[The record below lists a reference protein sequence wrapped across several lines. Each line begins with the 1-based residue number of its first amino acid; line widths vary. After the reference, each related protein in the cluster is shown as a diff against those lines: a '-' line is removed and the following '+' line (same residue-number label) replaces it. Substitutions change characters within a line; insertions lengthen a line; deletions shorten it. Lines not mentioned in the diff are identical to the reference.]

1 MVVTDEISRRL
12 RDAFQ
17 PTHLSVEDVSWQH
30 AGHAAAPSGGESHFN
45 VDIVSPVFAGK
56 SRVMCHRLVTA
67 ELADLL
73 AGPVHALQ
81 LSTKSAESA

>member
-1 MVVTDEISRRL
+1 MSVADEISRRL
-12 RDAFQ
+12 RAAFQ

-30 AGHAAAPSGGESHFN
+30 AGHAAAPRGGESHFN

-81 LSTKSAESA
+81 LSTKSA

>member
-1 MVVTDEISRRL
+1 MSVADEISLRL
-12 RDAFQ
+12 RAAFQ
-17 PTHLSVEDVSWQH
+17 PTHLNVEDVSWQH

-81 LSTKSAESA
+81 LSTKSA

>member
-1 MVVTDEISRRL
+1 MSVADEISRRL
-12 RDAFQ
+12 SAAFQ

-30 AGHAAAPSGGESHFN
+30 AGHAAAPIGGESHFN

-81 LSTKSAESA
+81 LSTKSA

>member
-1 MVVTDEISRRL
+1 MSVADEISRRL
-12 RDAFQ
+12 RAAFQ
-17 PTHLSVEDVSWQH
+17 PTRLSVEDVSWQH

-81 LSTKSAESA
+81 LSTKSA

>member
-1 MVVTDEISRRL
+1 MSVADEISRRL
-12 RDAFQ
+12 RAAFQ

-81 LSTKSAESA
+81 LSTNSA

>member
-1 MVVTDEISRRL
+1 MSVADEISHRL
-12 RDAFQ
+12 RAAFQ

-81 LSTKSAESA
+81 LSTKSA

>member
-1 MVVTDEISRRL
+1 MSVADEISCRL
-12 RDAFQ
+12 RAAFQ

-81 LSTKSAESA
+81 LSTKSA

>member
-1 MVVTDEISRRL
+1 MSVADEISRRL
-12 RDAFQ
+12 RAAFQ

-30 AGHAAAPSGGESHFN
+30 AGHAAAPSGGESHFY
-45 VDIVSPVFAGK
+45 VYIVSPVFVGK
-56 SRVMCHRLVTA
+56 SRLMCHRLVTA

-81 LSTKSAESA
+81 LSTKSA

>member
-1 MVVTDEISRRL
+1 MSVADEISRRL
-12 RDAFQ
+12 RAAFR

-81 LSTKSAESA
+81 LSTKSA

>member
-1 MVVTDEISRRL
+1 MSVADEISRRL
-12 RDAFQ
+12 RAAFQ

-30 AGHAAAPSGGESHFN
+30 AGHAAAPGGGESHFN

-81 LSTKSAESA
+81 LSTKSA

>member
-1 MVVTDEISRRL
+1 MSVADEISRRL
-12 RDAFQ
+12 RVAFQ

-73 AGPVHALQ
+73 EGPVHALQ
-81 LSTKSAESA
+81 LSTKSA

>member
-1 MVVTDEISRRL
+1 MSVADEISRRL
-12 RDAFQ
+12 RSAFQ
-17 PTHLSVEDVSWQH
+17 PTHLSVEDVSWRH

-81 LSTKSAESA
+81 LSTKSV

>member
-1 MVVTDEISRRL
+1 MSVADEISRRL
-12 RDAFQ
+12 RAAFQ
-17 PTHLSVEDVSWQH
+17 PTHLRVEDDSWQH
-30 AGHAAAPSGGESHFN
+30 AGHAAAPSGGDSHFN

-81 LSTKSAESA
+81 LSTKSA

>member
-1 MVVTDEISRRL
+1 MSVADEISLRL
-12 RDAFQ
+12 RATFQ

-81 LSTKSAESA
+81 LSTKSA

>member
-1 MVVTDEISRRL
+1 MSVADEISRRL
-12 RDAFQ
+12 RATFQ

-56 SRVMCHRLVTA
+56 SRVMCHRLVTD

-81 LSTKSAESA
+81 LSTKSA

>member
-1 MVVTDEISRRL
+1 MSVADEISRRL
-12 RDAFQ
+12 RAAFQ

-30 AGHAAAPSGGESHFN
+30 AGHAAAPSSGESHFN

-81 LSTKSAESA
+81 LSTKSA

>member
-1 MVVTDEISRRL
+1 MSVADEISRRL
-12 RDAFQ
+12 SSAFQ

-81 LSTKSAESA
+81 LSTKSA

>member
-1 MVVTDEISRRL
+1 MSVADEISRRL
-12 RDAFQ
+12 RVAFQ

-81 LSTKSAESA
+81 LSTKSA

>member
-1 MVVTDEISRRL
+1 MSVADEISRRL
-12 RDAFQ
+12 RAAFQ

-45 VDIVSPVFAGK
+45 VHIVSPVFAGK
-56 SRVMCHRLVTA
+56 SRVMCHRLVTS

-81 LSTKSAESA
+81 LSTKSA

>member
-1 MVVTDEISRRL
+1 MSVADEISRRL
-12 RDAFQ
+12 RAAFQ
-17 PTHLSVEDVSWQH
+17 PIHLSVEDVSWQH

-81 LSTKSAESA
+81 LSTKSA

>member
-1 MVVTDEISRRL
+1 MSVAYEISCRL
-12 RDAFQ
+12 RAAFQ

-81 LSTKSAESA
+81 LSTKST

>member
-1 MVVTDEISRRL
+1 MSVADEISRRL
-12 RDAFQ
+12 RSAFQ

-81 LSTKSAESA
+81 LSTKSV

>member
-1 MVVTDEISRRL
+1 MSVADEISRRL
-12 RDAFQ
+12 RAAFQ

-81 LSTKSAESA
+81 LSTKSA

>member
-1 MVVTDEISRRL
+1 MPVADEISRRL
-12 RDAFQ
+12 RAAFQ

-45 VDIVSPVFAGK
+45 VVIVSPVFAGK

-81 LSTKSAESA
+81 LSTKSA